1 MQGIKGTWR
10 ATWAQTPQRSTL
22 DETEVISNA
31 HRRHPCISCQ
41 RLRQSIFN
49 QTVLQTFRCITEVGE
64 FPLKKRVSLSIPW
77 WHILYIHS
85 GVSILGAGSCIFA
98 SRRCDVTDPQGT
110 ELSRL
115 RVGVFW
121 FFFSSSWK
129 NLRVKILHNKLNV
142 SQKSNKRQN
151 YGKRRQNIYPF
162 QFLNID
168 LSVFLW

>member
-1 MQGIKGTWR
+1 MAGHMSTD
-10 ATWAQTPQRSTL
+10 TPAEHFRWDIGRLKRPS
-22 DETEVISNA
+22 ETPMYLMYIMS
-31 HRRHPCISCQ
+31 Q
-41 RLRQSIFN
+41 RLQQSIFN

-64 FPLKKRVSLSIPW
+64 FPLEKRVHLSISW

-115 RVGVFW
+115 RVGVFY
-121 FFFSSSWK
+121 FSPSWK
-129 NLRVKILHNKLNV
+129 NLTVKILHNKLNV
-142 SQKSNKRQN
+142 SQKSSKRQN
-151 YGKRRQNIYPF
+151 YGKRRQNIFHF
-162 QFLNID
+162 QSLKID